1 MRVKKQCTEWGKIV
15 KIHTFYKRLIFRIC
29 KELYVKNNYI
39 YKKNNISRGYIKK
52 YKDNLTEKQQKMN
65 RYITPKTA
73 EMATKYYLKNCSMLL
88 VKQQ

>member
-1 MRVKKQCTEWGKIV
+1 MLV
-15 KIHTFYKRLIFRIC
+15 IC
-29 KELYVKNNYI
+29 SEQ
-39 YKKNNISRGYIKK
+39 KNNISKRYIKK